1 LSEDFEIQ
9 AGSTGRK
16 ENIAEQLKLHRSKIL
31 RWILIITGTV
41 LVGIGVLGIF
51 LPLLPTT
58 VFFLLA
64 AACYA
69 RSSEKFYHWLLHNR
83 WFGRYIKNYRS
94 GNGMTLS
101 SKIFSLTFL
110 WAAILY
116 SVIFGTENFY
126 IRLILV
132 LIAAGVTLHLVT
144 IKTYKH
150 RD

>member
-1 LSEDFEIQ
+1 MSEDLEILSDS
-9 AGSTGRK
+9 AGRQD
-16 ENIAEQLKLHRSKIL
+16 NAAEQLKLHRSKIL
-31 RWILIITGTV
+31 RWVLIITGTV

-83 WFGRYIKNYRS
+83 WFGKYIKNYRS
-94 GNGMTLS
+94 GNGMTLG

-116 SVIFGTENFY
+116 SVIFGTENFFV
-126 IRLILV
+126 RFILV

-150 RD
+150 TD